1 MLMRRAQL
9 IGPAHK
15 EIFTKMIRD
24 GRAQIMLAR
33 RDIVALRLGLL
44 SHAFV
49 DGSAL
54 RPCPAPVFPAFDAA
68 RHALKVV
75 IIDAIRDKARR
86 PVFDFSLHLF
96 ISGHRLFLSNEKL
109 YAFESVPPR

>member
-33 RDIVALRLGLL
+33 RDVMALRLSLL

-54 RPCPAPVFPAFDAA
+54 RPCPAPVVPAFDAA
-68 RHALKVV
+68 CHALKIVV
-75 IIDAIRDKARR
+75 IDAIRDKARR
-86 PVFDFSLHLF
+86 PVVDCALHLF
-96 ISGHRLFLSNEKL
+96 ISGHRSFLSKKKL